1 MDKNSIENKLNNISK
16 LVIDFEDGDLL
27 FISDLLDQVE
37 EVKELLSNEPES
49 EKVIIKIENLLTEL
63 LNGES
68 KENTQEYLIVGLDI
82 ISRIL
87 SLGEEEIPKEILN
100 NVDLFLKNKLLEKE
114 ESENTIDESNYFDLD
129 ESIDLNSE
137 NFKIFVVEA
146 QERVTSA
153 QDLILDLE
161 TDLDNLDLINDL
173 FRVFHTIKGECG
185 FLNLTKLGEL
195 THNLENLLDKLRYN
209 EIQNSPEIIET
220 VLSSIDII
228 NILLTAIKNDDR
240 ALYNNV
246 NIDSEIRLIEH
257 TSSTGT
263 PPIGQVLKD
272 EGILEES
279 QVNEIVKKQREI
291 GYTKK
296 FGEIAVEENLINNEI
311 VNETLKSQKKKPQKK
326 DAIVKVSAAQIN
338 YLVDM
343 IGELLIAE
351 NQLRDENIVYLR
363 KITKE
368 IQNAAMMLR
377 TVKMRNILI
386 NMKRVVR
393 DASRNLNKKTRLV
406 IEGENLEVDRN
417 LVEHLEEP
425 LIHLLRNAVG
435 HGIESTAK
443 RLELE
448 KPEIGEI
455 LLKAERLGNQ
465 IIISVRDDGKGIS
478 KDEITEKAIS
488 KGIITREKAQFL
500 KENEIF
506 DFIFHPGFSTAE
518 TIDKVSGRGVGMD
531 IVKSTV
537 NEHRGH
543 IETRSE
549 VGKYTEFD
557 LVFPLS
563 MAIIDGMIILID
575 GVHFILPVVN
585 IVETLKINDNSIHK
599 IENREAVINIRKEI
613 IPVIKLRTFFDLNNT
628 PKSEKELAIIVEH
641 GKRKYA
647 FIVDK
652 IESKKE
658 VVIKSLGEKFKN
670 LRGIS
675 AATVLGGGK
684 IGFIINID
692 QIVTVSRDITFN
704 DSFSLQ
710 KQE

>member
-1 MDKNSIENKLNNISK
+1 MGKKSIDKILKELTS
-16 LVIDFEDGDLL
+16 LVIDFQEGDLL
-27 FISDLLDQVE
+27 FISELIDKVTLL
-37 EVKELLSNEPES
+37 KEKLKSSPES
-49 EKVIIKIENLLTEL
+49 EKIAIKIENSLNSLLKGEDQYHIQEL
-63 LNGES
+63 LS
-68 KENTQEYLIVGLDI
+68 VGLDLI
-82 ISRIL
+82 TRIEAVGDGKV
-87 SLGEEEIPKEILN
+87 SKELIN
-100 NVDLFLKNKLLEKE
+100 
-114 ESENTIDESNYFDLD
+114 
-129 ESIDLNSE
+129 SIDLYLSSDTSLAEDEASDSSNDFFNLGDDFELETES
-137 NFKIFVVEA
+137 FKIFEVEA
-146 QERVTSA
+146 QERITSA
-153 QDLILDLE
+153 QDLILELE
-161 TDLDNLDLINDL
+161 TDLDNEDIINDL

-195 THNLENLLDKLRYN
+195 THNLENLLDKLRYK
-209 EIQNSPEIIET
+209 EIQNSPDIIET
-220 VLSSIDII
+220 ILSSIDII
-228 NILLTAIKNDDR
+228 NILLTAIRNSDKP
-240 ALYNNV
+240 LYNSV
-246 NIDSEIRLIEH
+246 NIDSELRLIEH
-257 TSSTGT
+257 TSSAGI
-263 PPIGQVLKD
+263 PQIGQVLKS
-272 EGILEES
+272 EGILKES
-279 QVNEIVKKQREI
+279 QVEEIVKKQRLS
-291 GYTKK
+291 GFSKK

-311 VNETLKSQKKKPQKK
+311 VDETLKAQRKKNVTK
-326 DAIVKVSAAQIN
+326 DAIVKVSASQIN

-351 NQLRDENIVYLR
+351 NQLKDENIVYLK

-393 DASRNLNKKTRLV
+393 DASRNLNKKTRLI

-435 HGIESTAK
+435 HGIESANE
-443 RLELE
+443 REALG

-455 LLKAERLGNQ
+455 VLKAERLGNQ
-465 IIISVRDDGKGIS
+465 IIISVRDDGKGIRR
-478 KDEITEKAIS
+478 EVITEKAIHR
-488 KGIITREKAQFL
+488 GIVTKEKASLL

-531 IVKSTV
+531 IVKTTV
-537 NEHRGH
+537 NSHRGH

-549 VGKYTEFD
+549 VGKYTEFN
-557 LVFPLS
+557 LIFPLS

-585 IVETLKINDNSIHK
+585 IIETLKIDESFVHK
-599 IENREAVINIRKEI
+599 IEDREAVINIRKEI
-613 IPVIKLRTFFDLNNT
+613 IPVINLRGFFNLHNT
-628 PKSEKELAIIVEH
+628 PRSEKELAIIVEH

-647 FIVDK
+647 FVVDK

-658 VVIKSLGEKFKN
+658 VVIKSLGDKFKN

-675 AATVLGGGK
+675 AATVLAGGK

-692 QIVTVSRDITFN
+692 QIVSVSREMAYN
-704 DSFSLQ
+704 ESLTP
-710 KQE
+710 QE